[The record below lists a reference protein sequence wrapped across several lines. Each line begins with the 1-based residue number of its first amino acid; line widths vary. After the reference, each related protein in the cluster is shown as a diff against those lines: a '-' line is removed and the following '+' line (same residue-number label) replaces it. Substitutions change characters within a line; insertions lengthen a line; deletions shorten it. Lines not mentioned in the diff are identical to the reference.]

1 MVWLL
6 PLAADGCHFISSA
19 CDIRF
24 ETKMPSPST
33 WATTVH
39 KLSHTKPKHGP
50 WKITCYIHLHLC
62 WCLRQIKVNTPYM
75 DPMGR
80 SAPSSPDRC
89 REVGIVR
96 PPRIELIDHHLGQ
109 KWTKRW
115 IHHKYGEY
123 RSVHIYIYKHKTMQ
137 MMFHSV
143 ELCKIYTSRK
153 TDLQEKKKWQLEIIT
168 LSPGHLAPYIT
179 GAHWWPSVSWNTA
192 PQTQSKVPCCTS
204 CT

>member
-1 MVWLL
+1 MLYSPTSLL
-6 PLAADGCHFISSA
+6 MFTANKGKYTIHGSYGKISSKFSKTGA
-19 CDIRF
+19 EKSVSSGRRGLNSL
-24 ETKMPSPST
+24 TTTWGKSGPSGEST
-33 WATTVH
+33 T
-39 KLSHTKPKHGP
+39 SME
-50 WKITCYIHLHLC
+50 
-62 WCLRQIKVNTPYM
+62 NTDLY
-75 DPMGR
+75 
-80 SAPSSPDRC
+80 
-89 REVGIVR
+89 
-96 PPRIELIDHHLGQ
+96 
-109 KWTKRW
+109 
-115 IHHKYGEY
+115 
-123 RSVHIYIYKHKTMQ
+123 IYIYIHKTMQ